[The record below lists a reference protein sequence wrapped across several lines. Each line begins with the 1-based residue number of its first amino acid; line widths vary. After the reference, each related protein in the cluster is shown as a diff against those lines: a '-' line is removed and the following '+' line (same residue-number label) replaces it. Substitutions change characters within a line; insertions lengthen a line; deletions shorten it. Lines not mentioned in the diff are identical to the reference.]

1 MSPSQPFD
9 LRKALSKRST
19 RLTSAY
25 RSGPLSVPAFRLLA
39 VGQFSSTIG
48 DYCYAVALPWL
59 VLSNRGSAASL
70 GIALASY
77 GVPRALLTLPGGS
90 LADRFGPRLMMLSSD
105 AGRCAAT
112 TAFTVLAASHLP
124 SLAVVAPMAAALGAC
139 SALFLPA
146 SMTLMPSLIDN
157 AELTSANALYT
168 GFVQTGSMLGP
179 LIGGVLVAIAGPT
192 PAFAVDAGS
201 YLISAACLTLVG
213 RSVTRSARSAPG
225 QILPSGQPLSAAQPP
240 VAATI
245 WTLLRRNRFLRI
257 VLVVSVTAN
266 FAVTGIT
273 EVALP
278 VLAHARFGAAGFGA
292 VLACVAVM
300 SIIGAIAVAWGG
312 DRFARAALIAAGF
325 QVAAVAI
332 TAAPFLDGLPGLAAG
347 LAVFGLALGFDN
359 AVWGTLI
366 QRWAP
371 PELLGRV
378 WGVLMLAPSVSF
390 PLSTLIAAILTRHL
404 GPTAVFPFAGALLA
418 LSYLYGLSHSEFRE
432 LGKPQQAC

>member
-1 MSPSQPFD
+1 MTI
-9 LRKALSKRST
+9 RKALSKRSA
-19 RLTSAY
+19 RLASAY

-59 VLSNRGSAASL
+59 VLSNRSSAASL
-70 GIALASY
+70 GIALACY

-105 AGRCAAT
+105 AVRCAVT
-112 TAFTVLAASHLP
+112 TVFTVLAALHVS
-124 SLAVVAPMAAALGAC
+124 SLAVVAPMGAVLGAC

-146 SMTLMPSLIDN
+146 SMTMMPSLIDS
-157 AELTSANALYT
+157 AKLTSANALYT

-179 LIGGVLVAIAGPT
+179 LIGGILVAFAGPP

-201 YLISAACLTLVG
+201 YLISAACLALVG
-213 RSVTRSARSAPG
+213 RSVARPARPEPG
-225 QILPSGQPLSAAQPP
+225 RATPTEQAVSQANQAAEP
-240 VAATI
+240 VAMNI
-245 WTLLRRNRFLRI
+245 WTLLRRDRFLRI

-273 EVALP
+273 EVAP
-278 VLAHARFGAAGFGA
+278 VLG
-292 VLACVAVM
+292 
-300 SIIGAIAVAWGG
+300 
-312 DRFARAALIAAGF
+312 
-325 QVAAVAI
+325 
-332 TAAPFLDGLPGLAAG
+332 GLPGLAAG
-347 LAVFGLALGFDN
+347 LSVFGLALGFDN

-378 WGVLMLAPSVSF
+378 WGVLMLAPTVSF
-390 PLSTLIAAILTRHL
+390 PLSTLIAGVLTRHL
-404 GPTAVFPFAGALLA
+404 GPIALFPFAGALLA
-418 LSYLYGLSHSEFRE
+418 LSYLYGLSHREFRE
-432 LGKPQQAC
+432 LGKPQQAP